1 MATSLGPDELFRR
14 ITPIER
20 AVREAARDAV
30 LRHKLMGNAVPDWRD
45 GKTVWVEPRDIV
57 VPADL
62 ADPAEKTTAA

>member
-1 MATSLGPDELFRR
+1 MATRPQPDELFRQV
-14 ITPIER
+14 TPIER

-45 GKTVWVEPRDIV
+45 GKTIWVEPRDIV

-62 ADPAEKTTAA
+62 APTAEKTTAA